1 MKSRLVTLGSL
12 LTAFSVLVASA
23 QPIPPDRVEDIR
35 QIISVLVG
43 NRMSELNAL
52 LAANPVLASA
62 FKPPGGYIVVV
73 SDSRS
78 LCVIESKPPG
88 ADCTASMD
96 ARAIQESSELSGVP
110 EALRTALLAQNQER
124 TPLPS
129 IAAPAVKLATAASIN
144 AMFVSKNGWKTFY
157 AQYPGSFGFVEIS
170 IPTFSPDCDH
180 ALTYLHHGC
189 GSLCGTGYLVYLT
202 RVDGIWRIEENALL
216 WIS

>member
-12 LTAFSVLVASA
+12 LTAFVVLVASA

-35 QIISVLVG
+35 QIISVLVADRIG
-43 NRMSELNAL
+43 ELNAL

-62 FKPPGGYIVVV
+62 IKPPGGYIVVV

-78 LCVIESKPPG
+78 LCVNESNAPG
-88 ADCTASMD
+88 ADCIDSMD
-96 ARAIQESSELSGVP
+96 ARAVRESSGLSDVP
-110 EALRTALLAQNQER
+110 VALRTALLAQNQER

-129 IAAPAVKLATAASIN
+129 IAAPTVKLATAASIN
-144 AMFVSKNGWKTFY
+144 AMFKSKDGWKTFY
-157 AQYPGSFGFVEIS
+157 TQYPGSLGFVEIS
-170 IPTFSPDCDH
+170 IPTFSPDSNH

-202 RVDGIWRIEENALL
+202 RVDGVWRIEKSALL
-216 WIS
+216 WVS